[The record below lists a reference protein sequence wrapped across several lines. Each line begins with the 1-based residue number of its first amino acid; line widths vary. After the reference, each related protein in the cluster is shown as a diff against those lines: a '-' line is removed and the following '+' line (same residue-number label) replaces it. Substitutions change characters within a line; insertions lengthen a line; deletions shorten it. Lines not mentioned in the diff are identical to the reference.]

1 MGYLEIAVLVFA
13 SLIIAVMLVTAIWGL
28 VIYFKQKR
36 YEKLHP
42 VYFENLK
49 KYNKTM
55 SKSCDFWN
63 KNILPLKNK
72 IKSFQEDK
80 IYCTKEK
87 LAEKESELEEI
98 KKELEVLEQKYSKL
112 ENEIDTYHSLMKQEI
127 ESDKKFKNF
136 MVKNDFWREE
146 E

>member
-1 MGYLEIAVLVFA
+1 MKGEEIALLIFV
-13 SLIIAVMLVTAIWGL
+13 SLIIAVILVPAIWSL

-42 VYFENLK
+42 VYFENLEK
-49 KYNKTM
+49 HNEAM
-55 SKSCDFWN
+55 SKSCDFYN
-63 KNILPLKNK
+63 KNILPLRNE

-98 KKELEVLEQKYSKL
+98 KKELESLKQEYQKM
-112 ENEIDTYHSLMKQEI
+112 EDEINNYYSLMKQEI